1 LDAEKDWALPEFD
14 SRSASTRCHLDRSSP
29 PWRCARSW
37 RAASA
42 AHILRGH
49 LSGVQALAD
58 ESAFIAQ
65 LRKTAARNLTVTLG
79 RKAASDAERNG
90 LLFNRSQSTANE
102 MATALHLAAARSYAS
117 GCDAL
122 LRKIRDTEHEDRVLS
137 AQDTFGR
144 TPLENA
150 FQLAEV
156 PVVVLLLARYQERK
170 LGAVL
175 ARVRP
180 CSWDG
185 ASVRTSDLHARRC
198 R

>member
-1 LDAEKDWALPEFD
+1 MEATRIAAE
-14 SRSASTRCHLDRSSP
+14 H
-29 PWRCARSW
+29 
-37 RAASA
+37 
-42 AHILRGH
+42 
-49 LSGVQALAD
+49 
-58 ESAFIAQ
+58 
-65 LRKTAARNLTVTLG
+65 
-79 RKAASDAERNG
+79 NG
-90 LLFNRSQSTANE
+90 LLFDRSQSTANE

-122 LRKIRDTEHEDRVLS
+122 LRKIRDTEHEDGVLS

-156 PVVVLLLARYQERK
+156 PVVQLLLARYQERK
-170 LGAVL
+170 LCAVL

>member
-1 LDAEKDWALPEFD
+1 M
-14 SRSASTRCHLDRSSP
+14 
-29 PWRCARSW
+29 
-37 RAASA
+37 
-42 AHILRGH
+42 
-49 LSGVQALAD
+49 QALAD

-65 LRKTAARNLTVTLG
+65 LRKTAARHLTVTLG
-79 RKAASDAERNG
+79 VKAASDAEHNG
-90 LLFNRSQSTANE
+90 LLFNRSESTANG

-175 ARVRP
+175 AQVRP
-180 CSWDG
+180 CSWDCAHERLARSSARSSLQMKAQFEAKWAEAAQQQTG
-185 ASVRTSDLHARRC
+185 PSLPGMCVILALAASLWGSGELW
-198 R
+198 